1 MPTNLPPECADLE
14 KKYLE
19 AKTTP
24 EKIEALQ
31 NYLAAIPRH
40 KGTERLC
47 AQLKTKLA
55 KLRLEEERKKRRGPT
70 YSGSK
75 YAIKKEG
82 AAQIVL
88 LGITGSGKS
97 SLLKLLTSANPEI
110 DGHPFTTTEPIPGM
124 MGFEDVQ
131 IQLIEAPALFA
142 GAGEGIGW
150 GPRVLGLARNADGLI
165 LVIDLSTPDP
175 CPQLEI
181 MISELNKSRIVV
193 EDRAGRV
200 EVERREAGGI
210 QVVSFGKSAIPPQDI
225 ERLLRKM
232 KVDHA
237 VVKIWGDA
245 QIGDVVQALFREILY
260 KPTIVI
266 ANKCDAKGAGEKLRE
281 LRDAFSY
288 LDVIETSTTLKT
300 GLHEVPR
307 RIFESL
313 KIMRIYT
320 KRPGQNQSERPMIMK
335 EGATVGD
342 AAKMIHKDFY
352 AEFKYARVWGSS
364 KYPGERVG
372 LGYVLKDKDVL
383 EIRA

>member
-1 MPTNLPPECADLE
+1 MPTNLPPECAELE
-14 KKYLE
+14 RKYLE
-19 AKTTP
+19 AKTAS

-31 NYLAAIPRH
+31 NYLAAIPKH
-40 KGTERLC
+40 KGTERLR

-55 KLRLEEERKKRRGPT
+55 KLRSEEERKKRRGPS

-82 AAQIVL
+82 AAQVVL
-88 LGITGSGKS
+88 LGFTGSGKS
-97 SLLKLLTSANPEI
+97 SLLKALTNANPEI
-110 DGHPFTTTEPIPGM
+110 YGHPFTTTEPIPGM

-131 IQLIEAPALFA
+131 IQLVEAPALFE
-142 GAGEGIGW
+142 GASEGTGW
-150 GPRVLGLARNADGLI
+150 GPRVLGLARNADGLL
-165 LVIDLSTPDP
+165 LVVDLSTPNP
-175 CPQLEI
+175 CLQLETI
-181 MISELNKSRIVV
+181 INELNKSHIVV

-210 QVVSFGKSAIPPQDI
+210 QVVSFGKSAIPPHDI

-232 KVDHA
+232 RVDHA
-237 VVKIWGDA
+237 VVKTWGDA
-245 QIGDVVQALFREILY
+245 QIGDVAQALLRETLY
-260 KPTIVI
+260 KPTIVV
-266 ANKCDAKGAGEKLRE
+266 ANKTDEKGVEGKLRE
-281 LRDAFSY
+281 LKEAFSY
-288 LDVIETSTTLKT
+288 LNIIETSATLKT
-300 GLHEVPR
+300 GLEEIPR

-320 KRPGQNQSERPMIMK
+320 KRPGQNQSEKPMIME

-352 AEFKYARVWGSS
+352 KEFKHARVWGSS

-372 LGYVLKDKDVL
+372 LSYVLKDRDVL
-383 EIRA
+383 EIRV